1 MRKSAMQRAF
11 VHCAS
16 CIVHCI
22 GPWERPSRVRLRARW
37 VLPIV
42 CPPLNDGWVD
52 ISDGR
57 ITGLGQGRGTDGGG
71 DVLDLGHVALLP
83 GLVNA
88 HTHLELSYLGGT
100 VPPASRFTDWIR
112 KVMASRRAQPD
123 PLAAPILDAAR
134 NAIAGLHASG
144 AAAVGDISN
153 TLVTLPL
160 LNEAPVAA
168 VVFLEVLRFRAS
180 EAAAA
185 FDAAVHRLAGVGP
198 AAHVRVWLAPHAPYS
213 VSPPLFDAIRE
224 WLAGDAMARTSVHV
238 AESPE
243 ETELLEH
250 GDGSFRDLLQELGAW
265 DAEWTPPGCGPVEYL
280 ERLKV
285 LGPRTLAVHGV
296 QMGSADLARLARAGA
311 TLVTCPRS
319 NRHVG
324 VGDPPIAR
332 FYESGVPVA
341 VGTDSLASAPD
352 LSVFAEVAAMRAL
365 APAVPAARLLESATL
380 VGARA
385 LGCAGRLGSI
395 EIDKDAA
402 LVAVEVPAGVDDVE
416 EYLVSGIDPA
426 QVRWAASSRMQARAA
441 QQWN

>member
-1 MRKSAMQRAF
+1 M
-11 VHCAS
+11 
-16 CIVHCI
+16 
-22 GPWERPSRVRLRARW
+22 RLRARW

-42 CPPLNDGWVD
+42 SPPLNDGWVD

-57 ITGLGQGRGTDGGG
+57 ITGLGSGRGTDGGG

-112 KVMASRRAQPD
+112 TVMASRRAQPD

-160 LNEAPVAA
+160 LNDAPVAA
-168 VVFLEVLRFRAS
+168 AVFLEVLRFRAC

-185 FDAAVHRLAGVGP
+185 FDTAVHRLAGVGR

-213 VSPPLFDAIRE
+213 VSPRLFDAIRE

-280 ERLKV
+280 ERLQV

-296 QMGSADLARLARAGA
+296 QMDSADLARLARAGA

-332 FYESGVPVA
+332 FYESGVAVA

-402 LVAVEVPAGVDDVE
+402 LVAVEVPAGVDDVQ